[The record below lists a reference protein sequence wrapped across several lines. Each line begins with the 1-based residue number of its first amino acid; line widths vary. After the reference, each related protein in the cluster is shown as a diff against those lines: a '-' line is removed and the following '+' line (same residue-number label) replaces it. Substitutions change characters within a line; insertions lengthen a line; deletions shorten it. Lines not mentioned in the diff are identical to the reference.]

1 MNPNLL
7 IKYTNMWVALSLDR
21 KSVLASA
28 KNIKILDKKIKT
40 LKKSS
45 DVIYHHVLP
54 TDGSYAP

>member
-1 MNPNLL
+1 MDSNFL

-28 KNIKILDKKIKT
+28 KNIKNLDKKIKM

-45 DVIYHHVLP
+45 DVVYHHVLP
-54 TDGSYAP
+54 IDGNYAP